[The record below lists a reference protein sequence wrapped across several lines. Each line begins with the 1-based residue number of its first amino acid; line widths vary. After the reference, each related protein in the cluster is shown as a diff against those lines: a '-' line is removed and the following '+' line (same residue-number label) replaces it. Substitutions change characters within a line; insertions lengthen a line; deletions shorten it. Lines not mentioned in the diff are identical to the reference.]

1 VQDAPSRLA
10 DYRNRAR
17 RQIPAQE
24 TRATA
29 SLKRETFRD
38 RLFQS
43 TFERLSRR
51 TIHLRHLAFP
61 PTRPRPALSHGGASY
76 EGERR
81 ACRAA
86 RRRLPCRSLPPGRP
100 ASPENSAA
108 NESDEAN
115 GAPARELLRAQRER
129 RLASPARS
137 GQGSPNKSPARET
150 GLSWSDCLMELAAE
164 GPNHQRQA
172 ATPTPS
178 RRVGCTARAGGCQTK
193 APQRIAGERAGLS
206 QHAGRRKRQRKRSP
220 HRNTTTETVT
230 VAQRRGAPRK
240 TNRALQ
246 LR

>member
-1 VQDAPSRLA
+1 M
-10 DYRNRAR
+10 
-17 RQIPAQE
+17 
-24 TRATA
+24 
-29 SLKRETFRD
+29 
-38 RLFQS
+38 
-43 TFERLSRR
+43 
-51 TIHLRHLAFP
+51 
-61 PTRPRPALSHGGASY
+61 
-76 EGERR
+76 
-81 ACRAA
+81 
-86 RRRLPCRSLPPGRP
+86 PCRSLPPGRP

-193 APQRIAGERAGLS
+193 APQRRGASGAKSTCGPPKKAEETQPTPKHYHRNGNGCTAQGSATENKPRFATSMRAPDRKPGG
-206 QHAGRRKRQRKRSP
+206 AGRKCALPTFPMGNSKKQNPAWKEAGSC
-220 HRNTTTETVT
+220 
-230 VAQRRGAPRK
+230 
-240 TNRALQ
+240 RAM
-246 LR
+246 R